1 MIFDD
6 PASEY
11 TLDQEAADALY
22 KLGRLVFA
30 LANSKSSVG
39 AQDAAISSILK
50 YAVQDLVAYHQRDPS
65 VRHKP
70 ISCLISQHS
79 TYFAVL
85 CYRIAHHLI
94 VTTGAAREAIHISF
108 AARSTTGTEIHPE
121 ARIGQRF
128 VVDHGWGTVVG
139 QTVEIGDD
147 CYILNNVTLGGRFA
161 ANAPDGKRHPTL
173 GHRVQICAG
182 ANVFGP
188 VHIGDDC
195 FIGPDTTITEDVPA
209 STTVLQPN
217 TILTTAPSGVE
228 KPQTARKFA

>member
-1 MIFDD
+1 MSFDD
-6 PASEY
+6 SISDY
-11 TLDQEAADALY
+11 NLDQEATDTLY
-22 KLGRLVFA
+22 DLGRLAFD
-30 LANSKSSVG
+30 LANSKHSFG
-39 AQDAAISSILK
+39 EQDAAISSILE
-50 YAVQDLVAYHQRDPS
+50 YAVQDLVAYHRRDPS

-94 VTTGAAREAIHISF
+94 VSTGAAREAIHISF

-139 QTVEIGDD
+139 QTAEIGDD
-147 CYILNNVTLGGRFA
+147 CYILNNVTLGGRCA

-188 VHIGDDC
+188 VHVGNDC
-195 FIGPDTTITEDVPA
+195 FVGPYTTITKDVPA
-209 STTVLQPN
+209 GTTILYSN
-217 TILTTAPSGVE
+217 TIFTPVPNGVE
-228 KPQTARKFA
+228 TPQTSVKFV